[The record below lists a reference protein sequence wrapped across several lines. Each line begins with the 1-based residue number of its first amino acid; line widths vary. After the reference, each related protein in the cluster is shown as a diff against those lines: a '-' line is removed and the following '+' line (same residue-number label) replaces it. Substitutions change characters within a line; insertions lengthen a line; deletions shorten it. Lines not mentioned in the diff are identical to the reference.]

1 MVCLTNEERKVV
13 LFLLCMGLLGTSANF
28 IFKNISPAQQ
38 NISSINENIGK
49 ANLNSASKEALISI
63 PGIGEKLAQR
73 ILEYKDKNGAFQDKE
88 ELKNIKG
95 ITAYRFEKL
104 KDSLYVR

>member
-13 LFLLCMGLLGTSANF
+13 LFLLCMGLLGVCANYL
-28 IFKNISPAQQ
+28 FKKVSVGQQ

-49 ANLNSASKEALISI
+49 VNLNSATKEALLDI

-73 ILEYKDKNGAFQDKE
+73 ILEYKDKNGAFQNEE
-88 ELKNIKG
+88 ELRNIKG